1 MVFSGV
7 QGGCPGMGRPQVE
20 RRVRLEFPRRSGH
33 PRHRVP
39 EVTGMD
45 KVFRESV
52 KEGKIPGPSC
62 E

>member
-1 MVFSGV
+1 
-7 QGGCPGMGRPQVE
+7 MGRPQVE

-52 KEGKIPGPSC
+52 KEGSQDPAVSNEIAKD
-62 E
+62 

>member
-1 MVFSGV
+1 
-7 QGGCPGMGRPQVE
+7 MGRPQVE